1 MHPDAAA
8 VVTPGFRNPS
18 MDAQR
23 VFRQVLE
30 AMTHPGRILTLT
42 SDVAPSPADL
52 DPAAAAVG
60 LTLLDHDT
68 PVWSDLPTSSGALS
82 WLRFHCG
89 CPFYRDPGQA
99 AFGLVTNALHPLP
112 LSQFFP
118 GTDEAPETAA
128 TLIIQVQALRA
139 GTGGRLR
146 GPGINGQRQ
155 LAADGLPEDFWA
167 ARQRIC
173 RAYPT
178 GLDVLL
184 VCDRQL
190 AALPR
195 TTVVNR

>member
-1 MHPDAAA
+1 MTTGAAA
-8 VVTPGFRNPS
+8 VVTPGFHNPA

-30 AMTHPGRILTLT
+30 AMTHPGRILELP
-42 SDVAPSPADL
+42 SDVTPFPDDLNPAT
-52 DPAAAAVG
+52 AAVG

-68 PVWSDLPTSSGALS
+68 PVWSDLPPSSGALS

-89 CPFYRDPGQA
+89 CPFSRDPGQA
-99 AFGLVTNALHPLP
+99 VFALITDAPQALP

-128 TLIIQVQALRA
+128 TLIVQVAALRPGA
-139 GTGGRLR
+139 GGRLR
-146 GPGINGQRQ
+146 GPGINGQRR
-155 LAADGLPEDFWA
+155 LAVDGLPEDFWE

-173 RAYPT
+173 RGYPV

-195 TTVVNR
+195 TTTVNR